1 MSFAG
6 RPPTRN
12 GPRSR
17 ALRAFILALAVG
29 VALSACGSSGK
40 GLIPVA
46 HAGPLLSDFEAVRQ
60 AAESGAGNCSA
71 TDAALAKTEEDFAAL
86 PPSVDRG
93 LRANLR
99 QGIANLRDKAHE
111 KCAQLTTGT
120 HTTTTTKTTTTTP
133 PPVKTTPTGP
143 TGPTGPTASP
153 PTGGREAPGGAQA
166 PGGESPSQGAG
177 GGGEPSGGSKEE
189 EAAGGAG
196 APENAK

>member
-6 RPPTRN
+6 RPPTRTR
-12 GPRSR
+12 PRSR
-17 ALRAFILALAVG
+17 ALLACILALAVG
-29 VALSACGSSGK
+29 ASLPACGGSGR

-46 HAGPLLSDFEAVRQ
+46 HAGPLLSDFEAVQQ
-60 AAESGAGNCSA
+60 AAENGGGNCSA
-71 TDAALAKTEEDFAAL
+71 TDAALAKTEEDFAGL
-86 PPSVDRG
+86 PQSVDRG

-99 QGIANLRDKAHE
+99 QGIANLRVKARE
-111 KCAQLTTGT
+111 KCAQLATGT
-120 HTTTTTKTTTTTP
+120 HTTTTTKTTTTAP

-143 TGPTGPTASP
+143 TGPTGPTAST

-177 GGGEPSGGSKEE
+177 GGEPSGGSKEE